1 MSIYACKKRPI
12 ARSIA
17 VLCPSFTLRL
27 SLSLSL
33 SLTVNYIGMF
43 RGVNQFLR
51 KEAILGDG
59 YLPRER
65 PSSPASDP
73 FQFR

>member
-17 VLCPSFTLRL
+17 VLCLSFTLR
-27 SLSLSL
+27 L

-43 RGVNQFLR
+43 RDVNQFLR
-51 KEAILGDG
+51 KEAILGEG
-59 YLPRER
+59 YLPREH

>member
-1 MSIYACKKRPI
+1 MGAKKGLSLG
-12 ARSIA
+12 RSLFC
-17 VLCPSFTLRL
+17 VHRSLFVSL

-33 SLTVNYIGMF
+33 SLTFNYIGMF

>member
-1 MSIYACKKRPI
+1 MRAKKGLSLGQSLFCVH
-12 ARSIA
+12 RSLF
-17 VLCPSFTLRL
+17 V